1 MPKRGAILQ
10 PKGLARAMKK
20 SVKGLMQV
28 EVERATSH
36 LPLAAN
42 FENHGSL
49 MPIALKAGEAR
60 P

>member
-1 MPKRGAILQ
+1 
-10 PKGLARAMKK
+10 
-20 SVKGLMQV
+20 
-28 EVERATSH
+28 

-42 FENHGSL
+42 LENHGSL